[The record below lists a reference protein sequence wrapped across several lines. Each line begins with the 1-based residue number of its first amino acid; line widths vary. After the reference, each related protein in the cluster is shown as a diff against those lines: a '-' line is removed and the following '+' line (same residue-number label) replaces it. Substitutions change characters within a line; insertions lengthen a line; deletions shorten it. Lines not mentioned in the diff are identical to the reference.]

1 MASNNDFEHQ
11 RSFRNI
17 KNSIGSSIRLCGH
30 ILVFSFGKGHIVLY
44 FVNNFEEV
52 LNFYLLL

>member
-17 KNSIGSSIRLCGH
+17 KNSIRSSIRLCGH

-44 FVNNFEEV
+44 FVNN
-52 LNFYLLL
+52 